1 MSSIG
6 ETLRGERRKRNLEL
20 DQVSRE
26 LKIPRRFLEAI
37 EDERFEGLPAG
48 VFVKNFVRQYA
59 NLLGLDGEA
68 IAAEAQ
74 RAVTLQPLPG
84 EPGGPNLAQP
94 EIHLPR
100 METWE
105 SIGDRR
111 RWASTLPALAL
122 VVVVML
128 VCSGV
133 YAFWQ
138 RVHHET
144 TAQTAE
150 PPAAAVH
157 APAAAPPAQPAPAP
171 AAPPAQPGGTAPA
184 SNQSAAAQPP
194 AAQNPPEPNSADRP
208 APENHA
214 AVPANPPAANAPAAA
229 ANSQTAASPA
239 NATANPPA
247 ATGPLHVEL
256 SAQEPVWVLA
266 RQNGKYLF
274 SGTLDANQTR
284 TIDASGT
291 LVLRVG
297 NAGGLTVSVNGKP
310 VGTLGPKGQIR
321 EIQLTSGGVQIRAEP
336 NPSPTVG
343 VPAKPHQPKPS
354 PTGETPAAPQPKP
367 SPTGETP
374 AAPQLKPSPTGETP
388 APPQPKPSPAGGT
401 SATPPPGVPR

>member
-74 RAVTLQPLPG
+74 RAMAPQPLPG
-84 EPGGPNLAQP
+84 EPGGLGAAQP

-111 RWASTLPALAL
+111 RWSSTLPALAL

-157 APAAAPPAQPAPAP
+157 APTAAPPTQPAPAP
-171 AAPPAQPGGTAPA
+171 AAPGEQPGGTAPA
-184 SNQSAAAQPP
+184 PNESAAAQPP
-194 AAQNPPEPNSADRP
+194 AAGNPAEPNSADRP
-208 APENHA
+208 APENH
-214 AVPANPPAANAPAAA
+214 PANPPAANPPAAA
-229 ANSQTAASPA
+229 ANSPTAASPA
-239 NATANPPA
+239 NANAANPA
-247 ATGPLHVEL
+247 AVTGPLHVEL
-256 SAQEPVWVLA
+256 SAQEPVWVMA

-291 LVLRVG
+291 LTLRVG
-297 NAGGLTVSVNGKP
+297 NAGGLNVTVNGKP
-310 VGTLGPKGQIR
+310 VGSLGPKGQIR

-336 NPSPTVG
+336 KPEPADG
-343 VPAKPHQPKPS
+343 VPATPHQPKPS
-354 PTGETPAAPQPKP
+354 ATGETPVAPQPKPSPAGETPAAPQPKP
-367 SPTGETP
+367 SPAVETP
-374 AAPQLKPSPTGETP
+374 AAPQ
-388 APPQPKPSPAGGT
+388 PKPSPPGGT
-401 SATPPPGVPR
+401 TGTPPPGDPR